1 MRPLC
6 GVLANI
12 QLICRRF
19 TVKEKFSR
27 KRQVLLS
34 LKIKNMQNP
43 SFEEVLVPLRK
54 LAKEQGNTVQK
65 LKDTNAPAAEIQ
77 KAIQALKLTKESIA
91 EKEQEFA
98 SNIMK
103 VDRFKMEDL
112 LKRRFFYDQ
121 SFAIYGGLYCIL
133 VPLVNTGNIYVTLD
147 GVLFFLIAGVTG
159 LYDYGPVGCAMKA
172 NLLQIWR
179 NHFIIE
185 ENMLEVDCS
194 MLTPEQVLM
203 ASGHVDRFCDYM
215 VKDVINGE
223 CFRADHLIKAH
234 VEKVLNSKKSLET
247 CQELTDILARLDG
260 FSGEDIANVIKKFQI
275 KSPTTGNNLSEPVPF
290 NLMFGIQ
297 IGPTGLS
304 RGFLRP
310 ETAQGIFV
318 NFKRLLQFNQGKL
331 PFAAAQIG
339 NSFRNEI
346 SPRQG
351 LIRVREFTMA
361 EIEHFVDPSEKAH
374 PKFHRVANER
384 MVFFS
389 ACNQVDGNPPSCL
402 TIGEAVR
409 DKLVANE
416 TLGYY
421 IARVYQFLLKVGV
434 DPNKLRFRQHM
445 SNEMAHYATDC
456 WDAECYTTHGWI
468 ECVGIADRSCYDLT
482 QHSKATG
489 VRLVA
494 EKRLPEP
501 RQVEMVR
508 CIPDKRSIWLKF
520 KADGANIIK
529 TLENLDKE
537 ACLHLQKQFEST
549 GHAIVDLGDKCF
561 ELENNICK
569 IEKYMKAEHVEEIVP
584 SVVEPSFG
592 IGRVLYAIFEHSFR
606 VRDNDEQRTYFSVPA
621 IMAPYKCCILPLS
634 ANVKF
639 DPLVEHLS
647 DALRSKNISHKV
659 DDSSGSIGRR
669 YARTDEIAI
678 PFAIT
683 VDFDS
688 LLEPHTATLRERDT
702 MHQVR
707 VPLSEL
713 PTVVEDLSSGKVV
726 WSDVM
731 KTYPV
736 FEQQEGTVKK

>member
-65 LKDTNAPAAEIQ
+65 LKDTNAPAADIQ

-121 SFAIYGGLYCIL
+121 SFAIYG
-133 VPLVNTGNIYVTLD
+133 
-147 GVLFFLIAGVTG
+147 GVTG

-247 CQELTDILARLDG
+247 CQELTNILARLDG